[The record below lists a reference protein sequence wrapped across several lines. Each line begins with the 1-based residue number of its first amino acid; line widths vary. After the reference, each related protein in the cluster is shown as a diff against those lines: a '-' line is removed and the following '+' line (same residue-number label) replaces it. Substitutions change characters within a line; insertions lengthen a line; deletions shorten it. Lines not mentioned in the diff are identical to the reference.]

1 MELDPAYGRKLGVSL
16 VPLDFV
22 KLKSFFKNQIQNE
35 IQICATLQAL
45 RWRLTRVGAAM
56 RKQIMLSYI
65 HYDLLESGEIL
76 SEQNSTVIE
85 TLFFSDSLKI
95 REYLIAF
102 INSMASEYL
111 GRTYLIQKKNIVH
124 LLVETLYSEGN
135 QDSYLRQNA
144 LGALQ
149 KFSLRRHA

>member
-1 MELDPAYGRKLGVSL
+1 MAL
-16 VPLDFV
+16 VPLDFG
-22 KLKSFFKNQIQNE
+22 KLKNFFKGNVQNE
-35 IQICATLQAL
+35 VQICATLQAL
-45 RWRLTRVGAAM
+45 RWRLTRVGSSM
-56 RKQIMLSYI
+56 RKQILLSFI

-76 SEQNSTVIE
+76 SENNKTVFE
-85 TLFFSDSLKI
+85 TLYFSDSPKI
-95 REYLIAF
+95 REYLVAF

-111 GRTYLIQKKNIVH
+111 GRTYLCQKKNIVH